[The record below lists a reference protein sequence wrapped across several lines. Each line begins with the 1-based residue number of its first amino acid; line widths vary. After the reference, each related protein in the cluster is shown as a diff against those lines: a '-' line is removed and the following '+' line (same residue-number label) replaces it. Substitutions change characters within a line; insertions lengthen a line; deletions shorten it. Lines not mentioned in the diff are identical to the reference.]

1 MESGAGVADGM
12 VVGGGG
18 ACGGSVRG
26 VQVLLPAG
34 VRRPHLQMG
43 ELFFLFIECFTDP
56 NYHFFYS
63 FLLFILFILFKCQK
77 SIYLKIH
84 NSYKRFFIN
93 LINYY
98 FLIFFFI
105 DSFWFLYQFLRN
117 RLFFHYRD

>member
-43 ELFFLFIECFTDP
+43 ELFF
-56 NYHFFYS
+56 YS
-63 FLLFILFILFKCQK
+63 LNALQIQI
-77 SIYLKIH
+77 I
-84 NSYKRFFIN
+84 NFFIHFYYLYYLFN
-93 LINYY
+93 LNAKNR
-98 FLIFFFI
+98 FI
-105 DSFWFLYQFLRN
+105 
-117 RLFFHYRD
+117 